1 MNPANALPWRAHA
14 AFYVCTFVWNVG
26 LGMSHPLIPLYAD
39 SLGMSGVAIGTLIAA
54 PVVVQIAFNL
64 LGGAFT
70 DRLGGRLL
78 VLFSCLSM
86 CAGALMFA
94 RSTSFAALMA
104 AQVVLIMGRAVFW
117 PATWTIAGQLPGA
130 RSVELGRLNAM
141 TNLGQI
147 AGTLTAGVAIA
158 VAGFANAF
166 LLLAGSAL
174 VAWVAMMRHP
184 REARPAVTANFA
196 PFARYGRL
204 MRLRP
209 MFFVMACAYIAALP
223 FSLSVSFYPLL
234 FEAYGYRH
242 EINGM
247 VLSLRG
253 IGAALMGIFVA
264 RHLDFSMKGG
274 LAVGSAVTV
283 ALSVGVV
290 GLTGN
295 IFAVSALLLLV
306 GLGSGLM
313 SLNFQVM
320 VTEVTSPE
328 DRGSAN
334 ALGGVGWGLSHLSTP
349 MLMGV
354 LHDHAGIHVAFVVLG
369 LCALVWAGALAWLH
383 GWAFGRRPGLDR

>member
-1 MNPANALPWRAHA
+1 MNATHSIPWRAHA
-14 AFYVCTFVWNVG
+14 AFYLCTFVWNCG

-54 PVVVQIAFNL
+54 PVLVQIAFNL

-86 CAGALMFA
+86 CAGALMFSQ
-94 RSTSFAALMA
+94 STSFAALLA
-104 AQVVLIMGRAVFW
+104 AQAVLIMGRAVFW

-174 VAWVAMMRHP
+174 VAWVAMLMHP
-184 REARPAVTANFA
+184 REVRPSATAKFA

-204 MRLRP
+204 LRLRP
-209 MFFVMACAYIAALP
+209 MLFVMGCAYVAALP

-234 FEAYGYRH
+234 FEAYGYRP
-242 EINGM
+242 EVNGL

-264 RHLDFSMKGG
+264 RYLDFSMKGSLAIG
-274 LAVGSAVTV
+274 SAATVALAVGT
-283 ALSVGVV
+283 V

-295 IFAVSALLLLV
+295 ILAVSALLLLV

-313 SLNFQVM
+313 SLNFQIM
-320 VTEVTSPE
+320 VTEVTAPE

-334 ALGGVGWGLSHLSTP
+334 ALGGVGWGMSHLSAP
-349 MLMGV
+349 LLMGV
-354 LHDHAGIHVAFVVLG
+354 LHDNIGIQNAFVVLG
-369 LCALVWAGALAWLH
+369 LCTLAWAAALAWLH
-383 GWAFGRRPGLDR
+383 VWAFGQRRGA